1 MPDQTTSSS
10 RVVPPQPAVLTRDVT
25 PTAPREQRAARILLG
40 IALLG
45 LGVFV
50 LEGFL
55 RALVWAA
62 VLAVA
67 TWPLY
72 FRVQSRMPLDKHNIM
87 LPLLFTTVSIM
98 VVLVPLA
105 LLAWQA
111 GHEARTIAGWIR
123 AARENGAVMPEAL
136 AQLPAGQAQFNAWW
150 ADNLAKPEDARALL
164 GRLDS
169 EMMVFG
175 RSYGSRIL
183 HTAVSIVFTFLT
195 LFFLYREGPSLGPQL
210 MGVSRQ
216 MFGSHGERVSR
227 QIVASIHGTVDGLV
241 MVGLGT
247 GFILGIG
254 YAVAGVPHPALLGA
268 ASAVGAMVPL
278 GATIMLVIA
287 CMLALAAGKTLTAI
301 TLFALGFV
309 VIFVADHFVRPTLI
323 GGATKLPFLWVLL
336 GILGGVESFGLLG
349 LFVGPAVMAALIL
362 LWREWVG
369 DGKSPA

>member
-1 MPDQTTSSS
+1 MPDQIAPPSPIVALQSP
-10 RVVPPQPAVLTRDVT
+10 VPTQDVT
-25 PTAPREQRAARILLG
+25 PTVPREQRAARILLG

-45 LGVFV
+45 LGMFV

-72 FRVQSRMPLDKHNIM
+72 LRVQLRIPPGKHNVM

-98 VVLVPLA
+98 VVLVPLG

-136 AQLPAGQAQFNAWW
+136 GQLPVGQAQLNAWW

-169 EMMVFG
+169 EVMVFG

-183 HTAVSIVFTFLT
+183 HTAVSIIFTFLT
-195 LFFLYREGPSLGPQL
+195 LFFLYRDGPSLGPQL
-210 MGVSRQ
+210 MEASRR
-216 MFGSHGERVSR
+216 MFGSHGERVSL

-241 MVGLGT
+241 LVGLGT

-278 GATIMLVIA
+278 GATVMLTIA
-287 CMLALAAGKTLTAI
+287 CVLALAAGKTLTAI
-301 TLFALGFV
+301 ILFAFGFV

-336 GILGGVESFGLLG
+336 GILGGVETFGLLG
-349 LFVGPAVMAALIL
+349 LFIGPAVMAALIL

-369 DGKSPA
+369 DGRTAV